1 MFVEV
6 ISFYKILYANPSTQY
21 ISTCVLH
28 QRKFLETNFK
38 YATSVKSHALL
49 YRNTRNLTCR
59 WYSQMQ
65 IYIYGTLS
73 AYIKW
78 LWIKHHLI
86 LPEFNSNFRSRA
98 SLYPLPML
106 KKKAKKTTK
115 NPAYLNLT
123 ISLLHYTHIFYQCPD
138 NFNLMFTFR
147 HRKMKI
153 IFIF

>member
-38 YATSVKSHALL
+38 YATRVKSHALL

-86 LPEFNSNFRSRA
+86 LQEFNSNFRSRA

-106 KKKAKKTTK
+106 KKESQKET
-115 NPAYLNLT
+115 YLNLT
-123 ISLLHYTHIFYQCPD
+123 ISWIHFFITAQTTLTSCLLSDTEKW
-138 NFNLMFTFR
+138 R
-147 HRKMKI
+147 
-153 IFIF
+153 